1 MNKCQLRNRYLY
13 STVKYI
19 FLTVHITIFLLC
31 LFSFRVSYKYK
42 LNISNYNL
50 GLFCIGVLS
59 LLLFLFIIHKLEYK
73 KKYLILASL
82 ILFLFQ
88 IILAYHYYFYT
99 GWDAQELITNASFLS
114 NKNLNELN
122 NNYFSRY
129 PNNIFLTVLFSKV
142 FEIFKGSFGADLSY
156 FILIVIQSFIN
167 IVSGFFIGEITFNI
181 TKNSTIALTSYFL
194 YLVLLYLSPWVTI
207 PYSDSFGLVIP
218 ITIYYCYINTRMH
231 SNLKIVCI
239 TLISILG
246 YYIKP
251 QTIIMVIAIILV
263 SLLFDKINIKLLIK
277 TIILIISV
285 GMPLYIG
292 IKYVNNNAGFGLN
305 PEAEITYHHFIKMGL
320 NSITDGGYLAADYFD
335 STQFDKKED
344 RINHDWNEVKRRINE
359 YGLVGLAKHQIK
371 KTLNNYNDGTF
382 AWGLEGTFYR
392 EIIPNETLI
401 AKIIRSLYYQDGKM
415 HVFFDIFTQSFWIL
429 VLGLLLGMFIVDTS
443 SIHLEVLVLIFS
455 LIGLFLFESIFESR
469 ARYLYTYIPIFIVMA
484 SIGLNQI
491 IKKSEKFIRFLGLK
505 MIGEKNEQK

>member
-1 MNKCQLRNRYLY
+1 
-13 STVKYI
+13 
-19 FLTVHITIFLLC
+19 
-31 LFSFRVSYKYK
+31 
-42 LNISNYNL
+42 
-50 GLFCIGVLS
+50 
-59 LLLFLFIIHKLEYK
+59 
-73 KKYLILASL
+73 
-82 ILFLFQ
+82 
-88 IILAYHYYFYT
+88 
-99 GWDAQELITNASFLS
+99 
-114 NKNLNELN
+114 
-122 NNYFSRY
+122 
-129 PNNIFLTVLFSKV
+129 
-142 FEIFKGSFGADLSY
+142 
-156 FILIVIQSFIN
+156 
-167 IVSGFFIGEITFNI
+167 
-181 TKNSTIALTSYFL
+181 
-194 YLVLLYLSPWVTI
+194 
-207 PYSDSFGLVIP
+207 
-218 ITIYYCYINTRMH
+218 
-231 SNLKIVCI
+231 
-239 TLISILG
+239 
-246 YYIKP
+246 
-251 QTIIMVIAIILV
+251 
-263 SLLFDKINIKLLIK
+263 
-277 TIILIISV
+277 
-285 GMPLYIG
+285 MPLYIG
-292 IKYVNNNAGFGLN
+292 IKYVNNNAGYGLN